1 METILNVLSVFG
13 GLAMFLYGMA
23 LMSEGL
29 QKSAGDRLRT
39 FMAKMTSNAP
49 KQIFT
54 GTIVTA
60 LVQSSSATTIMVVS
74 FVNAGLLTL
83 GNSIGVIMGANIGTT
98 LTAWV
103 TALGFS
109 VNIALFAVPMMAFG
123 YLMHSSKKSTL
134 KNLGQFLMG
143 FAVMYVGL
151 TFMKDCAN
159 ELIGPKGVFIDQ
171 MENFFSS
178 INDWGFGSVLLFM
191 LAGAVLTIVLQ
202 ASSATMAIT
211 MLLAASG
218 LIGFELAVAMVLGE
232 NIGTTITANLAASI
246 ANTSAKRAARAH
258 TIFNIIGVIWVLCL
272 FVPIVALICNIMDAI
287 GFANPMTLDLEG
299 LSAAVD
305 TAKEAAAP
313 EAVYSSYLSQVAVDP
328 TVTVEAVKEAA
339 NVEVSSAEAAFTA
352 AKDAMLYGVAMLHT
366 LFNVTNTLILIWFV
380 PLIEKAVIWLVK
392 EPKGE
397 HEVFRLKYISG
408 GPLSTAELSLNEAQ
422 QEIVHFAEIC
432 RNGFGYIRDAINE
445 QDPDKFDE
453 LNDKLIKYEE
463 ITDRIEF
470 EIASYL
476 NDVSKNE
483 ISEEAKERIKAMY
496 KIIGEMESLG
506 DSGESIGRILK
517 RKNIHGKS
525 FDKPLLDRLNKM
537 MDLVQKGYDVM
548 IENLKNNNLRDIT
561 NAENCEYNI
570 NEYRNYMREEHI
582 VNIENNSYNYLT
594 GVYYVDVLSE
604 LEKIGDFLINI
615 SQATKGK
622 YEYEN

>member
-1 METILNVLSVFG
+1 METLLNVLSVLG

-39 FMAKMTSNAP
+39 FMAKMTSNSF
-49 KQIFT
+49 KRVLT
-54 GTIVTA
+54 GTVVTC

-83 GNSIGVIMGANIGTT
+83 GNAIGVIMGANIGTT
-98 LTAWV
+98 LTAWI
-103 TALGFS
+103 TSLGFS
-109 VNIALFAVPMMAFG
+109 VNIALFAVPMMGIG
-123 YLMHSSKKSTL
+123 YLMHCAKKATL

-151 TFMKDCAN
+151 TFMKDCSNAILGQYN
-159 ELIGPKGVFIDQ
+159 TG
-171 MENFFSS
+171 MMSFFGS
-178 INDWGFGSVLLFM
+178 INGFGFGSVLLFL

-218 LIGFELAVAMVLGE
+218 LIDFKLAVAMVLGE
-232 NIGTTITANLAASI
+232 NIGTTITANIAAAV

-258 TIFNIIGVIWVLCL
+258 TIFNIVGVIWVLCV
-272 FVPIVALICNIMDAI
+272 FGPIVKLICMVMEGLDFYNPMEASAQLALI
-287 GFANPMTLDLEG
+287 ANGEV
-299 LSAAVD
+299 AA
-305 TAKEAAAP
+305 
-313 EAVYSSYLSQVAVDP
+313 DP
-328 TVTVEAVKEAA
+328 AMVEIYK
-339 NVEVSSAEAAFTA
+339 NSL
-352 AKDAMLYGVAMLHT
+352 LYGIAMLHT
-366 LFNVTNTLILIWFV
+366 LFNVTNTLVLIWFT
-380 PLIEKAVIWLVK
+380 PLIEKAVCWLVK

-397 HEVFRLKYISG
+397 TEVFRLKYIAG

-432 RNGFGYIRDAINE
+432 RNGFGYIRDAVNE
-445 QDPDKFDE
+445 QDPDKFDQ

-470 EIASYL
+470 EIATYL
-476 NDVSKNE
+476 NEVSKNE

-517 RKNIHGKS
+517 RKNIHGKA

-537 MDLVQKGYDVM
+537 MDLVQKGYDAMV
-548 IENLKNNNLRDIT
+548 ENLKNHNLRDIT

-570 NEYRNYMREEHI
+570 NECRNHLREEHI
-582 VNIENNSYNYLT
+582 VNIESNSYNYLT
-594 GVYYVDVLSE
+594 GVYYMDVLSE

-615 SQATKGK
+615 SQASKGK

>member
-1 METILNVLSVFG
+1 METILNVLSILG

-29 QKSAGDRLRT
+29 QKSAGDRLRS

-49 KQIFT
+49 KRILT
-54 GTIVTA
+54 GTLVTA

-83 GNSIGVIMGANIGTT
+83 GNAIGVIMGANIGTT

-103 TALGFS
+103 TSLGFS

-123 YLMHSSKKSTL
+123 FILHSMKKSTL
-134 KNLGQFLMG
+134 KNIGQFLMG

-159 ELIGPKGVFIDQ
+159 AVLGEYETQ
-171 MENFFSS
+171 MMGFFGS
-178 INDWGFGSVLLFM
+178 INGFGFGSILLF
-191 LAGAVLTIVLQ
+191 LVAGAVLTIVLQ

-232 NIGTTITANLAASI
+232 NIGTTITANIAAAV

-258 TIFNIIGVIWVLCL
+258 TIFNIVGVIWVLAL
-272 FVPIVALICNIMDAI
+272 FGPIVVLICKIMTTL
-287 GFANPMTLDLEG
+287 GFADPMTVDMAG
-299 LSAAVD
+299 LNAAL
-305 TAKEAAAP
+305 TEAK
-313 EAVYSSYLSQVAVDP
+313 
-328 TVTVEAVKEAA
+328 
-339 NVEVSSAEAAFTA
+339 TA
-352 AKDAMLYGVAMLHT
+352 AGATPESIAIAEDAFLEAKNAMLYGIAMLHT
-366 LFNVTNTLILIWFV
+366 LFNVTNTLVLIWFN
-380 PLIEKAVIWLVK
+380 PLIEKAVVWLVK

-397 HEVFRLKYISG
+397 HEVFRLKYIAG

-432 RNGFGYIRDAINE
+432 RNGFGYIRQAINE
-445 QDPDKFDE
+445 QDPDEFDK

-463 ITDRIEF
+463 ITDRIEY
-470 EIASYL
+470 EIATYL
-476 NDVSKNE
+476 NEVSNNE
-483 ISEEAKERIKAMY
+483 LSQESVEHIKVMY

-506 DSGESIGRILK
+506 DSGEAIGRILK
-517 RKNIHGKS
+517 RKNVHGKT

-548 IENLKNNNLRDIT
+548 IENLKNEGLRDIS

-570 NEYRNYMREEHI
+570 NECRNHLREEHI
-582 VNIENNSYNYLT
+582 VNIENSSYNYLT
-594 GVYYVDVLSE
+594 GVYYMDVLSE

-615 SQATKGK
+615 SQATKK
-622 YEYEN
+622 KHDHQI

>member
-1 METILNVLSVFG
+1 
-13 GLAMFLYGMA
+13 MFLYGMA

-29 QKSAGDRLRT
+29 QKSAGDRLRL

-49 KQIFT
+49 KRILT
-54 GTIVTA
+54 GTLVTA

-74 FVNAGLLTL
+74 FVNAGLLSL
-83 GNSIGVIMGANIGTT
+83 GNAIGVIMGANIGTT

-103 TALGFS
+103 TSLGFS

-123 YLMHSSKKSTL
+123 FILHSLKKSSL
-134 KNLGQFLMG
+134 KNIGQFLMG
-143 FAVMYVGL
+143 FAIMYVGL

-159 ELIGPKGVFIDQ
+159 AIIGPEGQYAEQ
-171 MENFFSS
+171 MKTFFGS
-178 INDWGFGSVLLFM
+178 INGFGFGSILLF
-191 LAGAVLTIVLQ
+191 LFAGAVLTIVLQ

-232 NIGTTITANLAASI
+232 NIGTTITANIAAAV

-258 TIFNIIGVIWVLCL
+258 TIFNIVGVIWVLIL
-272 FVPIVALICNIMDAI
+272 FSPIVVLICKVMTALGFADPMTVDMAGLNAAYMDAKAAEGATPESI
-287 GFANPMTLDLEG
+287 AVAETAFLE
-299 LSAAVD
+299 
-305 TAKEAAAP
+305 AK
-313 EAVYSSYLSQVAVDP
+313 
-328 TVTVEAVKEAA
+328 
-339 NVEVSSAEAAFTA
+339 N
-352 AKDAMLYGVAMLHT
+352 AMLYGIAMLHT
-366 LFNVTNTLILIWFV
+366 LFNVTNTLVLIWFV

>member
-13 GLAMFLYGMA
+13 GLALFLYGMA

-29 QKSAGDRLRT
+29 QKSAGDRLRS
-39 FMAKMTSNAP
+39 FMAKMTSNSF
-49 KQIFT
+49 KRVLT
-54 GTIVTA
+54 GTVVTC

-98 LTAWV
+98 LTAWI
-103 TALGFS
+103 TSLGFS
-109 VNIALFAVPMMAFG
+109 VNIALFAVPMMALG
-123 YLMHSSKKSTL
+123 YLMHCFKKASF

-143 FAVMYVGL
+143 FAIMYVGL

-159 ELIGPKGVFIDQ
+159 AVIGPEGQYAEQ
-171 MENFFSS
+171 MQAFFGS
-178 INDWGFGSVLLFM
+178 INNFGFGSVLLF
-191 LAGAVLTIVLQ
+191 LVAGAILTIVLQ

-211 MLLAASG
+211 MVLAASG
-218 LIGFELAVAMVLGE
+218 LINFELAVAMVLGE
-232 NIGTTITANLAASI
+232 NIGTTITANIAAAV

-258 TIFNIIGVIWVLCL
+258 TIFNLIGVIWVLAL
-272 FVPIVALICNIMDAI
+272 FYVIVPLICKV
-287 GFANPMTLDLEG
+287 MTALG
-299 LSAAVD
+299 W
-305 TAKEAAAP
+305 
-313 EAVYSSYLSQVAVDP
+313 VDP
-328 TVTVEAVKEAA
+328 TWASAQLTQNAELIKAGAA
-339 NVEVSSAEAAFTA
+339 GASAADVAMW
-352 AKDAMLYGVAMLHT
+352 KDSLLYGIAMLHT
-366 LFNVTNTLILIWFV
+366 LFNITNTFVLIWFV
-380 PLIEKAVIWLVK
+380 PLIEKAVVWLVK

-397 HEVFRLKYISG
+397 TEVFRLKYISG

-432 RNGFGYIRDAINE
+432 RNGFGYIREAINE
-445 QDPDKFDE
+445 PDAEKFDKI
-453 LNDKLIKYEE
+453 NDKLIKYEE

-470 EIASYL
+470 EIATYL

-517 RKNIHGKS
+517 RKNIHGKA

-548 IENLKNNNLRDIT
+548 IENLKNDNLHDIS
-561 NAENCEYNI
+561 NADNCEYNI

-594 GVYYVDVLSE
+594 GVYYIDVLSE
-604 LEKIGDFLINI
+604 LEKIGDFLINV
-615 SQATKGK
+615 SQAAKLK
-622 YEYEN
+622 

>member
-1 METILNVLSVFG
+1 MDTILNVLSVLG

-29 QKSAGDRLRT
+29 QKSAGDRLRS
-39 FMAKMTSNAP
+39 FMAKMTSNGF
-49 KQIFT
+49 KRILT
-54 GTIVTA
+54 GTAVTA

-83 GNSIGVIMGANIGTT
+83 GNAIGVIMGANIGTT

-103 TALGFS
+103 TSLGFS

-123 YLMHSSKKSTL
+123 FVMHSSKKSTM
-134 KNLGQFLMG
+134 KNIGQFLMG

-159 ELIGPKGVFIDQ
+159 AVIGPEGQYAAQ
-171 MENFFSS
+171 MQTFFGS
-178 INDWGFGSVLLFM
+178 INGFGFGSVMLF
-191 LAGAVLTIVLQ
+191 LFAGAILTIVLQ

-218 LIGFELAVAMVLGE
+218 LIDFKLAVAMVLGE
-232 NIGTTITANLAASI
+232 NIGTTITANIAAAV

-258 TIFNIIGVIWVLCL
+258 TIFNIVGVIWVLVL
-272 FVPIVALICNIMDAI
+272 FSPIVALICKIMTALGWAD
-287 GFANPMTLDLEG
+287 PMTVDMAG
-299 LSAAVD
+299 LNEAYKASIGTVG
-305 TAKEAAAP
+305 EAAA
-313 EAVYSSYLSQVAVDP
+313 EADFL
-328 TVTVEAVKEAA
+328 
-339 NVEVSSAEAAFTA
+339 A
-352 AKDAMLYGVAMLHT
+352 AKNAMLYGIAMLHT
-366 LFNVTNTLILIWFV
+366 LFNVTNTLVLIWFT
-380 PLIEKAVIWLVK
+380 PLIEKAVVWLVK
-392 EPKGE
+392 ETKGE
-397 HEVFRLKYISG
+397 TEVFRLKYISG

-432 RNGFGYIRDAINE
+432 RNGFGYIREAINE
-445 QDPDKFDE
+445 NDPDKFDK

-470 EIASYL
+470 EIATYL

-517 RKNIHGKS
+517 RKNVHGKA
-525 FDKPLLDRLNKM
+525 FDKALLDRLNKM

-548 IENLKNNNLRDIT
+548 VENLKNDNLKDIT

-570 NEYRNYMREEHI
+570 NECRNHMREEHI

-615 SQATKGK
+615 SQAAKRK

>member
-1 METILNVLSVFG
+1 METILNVLSVLG

-29 QKSAGDRLRT
+29 QKSAGDRLRS
-39 FMAKMTSNAP
+39 FMAKMTSNGF
-49 KQIFT
+49 KRILT
-54 GTIVTA
+54 GTAVTA

-83 GNSIGVIMGANIGTT
+83 GNAIGVIMGANIGTT

-103 TALGFS
+103 TSLGFS

-123 YLMHSSKKSTL
+123 FVMHSSKKSTM
-134 KNLGQFLMG
+134 KNIGQFLMG

-159 ELIGPKGVFIDQ
+159 AVIGPEGQYAEQ
-171 MENFFSS
+171 MKTFFGS
-178 INDWGFGSVLLFM
+178 INGYGFGSILLF
-191 LAGAVLTIVLQ
+191 LIAGAVLTIVLQ

-232 NIGTTITANLAASI
+232 NIGTTITANIAAAV

-258 TIFNIIGVIWVLCL
+258 TIFNIVGVIWVLLL
-272 FVPIVALICNIMDAI
+272 FSPIVALICKIMTTLGWAD
-287 GFANPMTLDLEG
+287 PMTVDMAG
-299 LSAAVD
+299 LNEAYKASVG
-305 TAKEAAAP
+305 TPGEAAA
-313 EAVYSSYLSQVAVDP
+313 EANFL
-328 TVTVEAVKEAA
+328 
-339 NVEVSSAEAAFTA
+339 A
-352 AKDAMLYGVAMLHT
+352 AKNAMLYGIAMLHT
-366 LFNVTNTLILIWFV
+366 LFNVTNTLILIWFT
-380 PLIEKAVIWLVK
+380 PLIEKAVCWLVK

-397 HEVFRLKYISG
+397 AEVFRLKYISG

-432 RNGFGYIRDAINE
+432 SNGFKYVREAINE
-445 QDPDKFDE
+445 QDPEKFDK

-463 ITDRIEF
+463 ITDRIEY

-476 NDVSKNE
+476 NEVSKNE

-517 RKNIHGKS
+517 RKNVHGKA

-548 IENLKNNNLRDIT
+548 IENLKNNNLKDIT

-570 NEYRNYMREEHI
+570 NECRNYMREEHI

-615 SQATKGK
+615 SQAAKGK